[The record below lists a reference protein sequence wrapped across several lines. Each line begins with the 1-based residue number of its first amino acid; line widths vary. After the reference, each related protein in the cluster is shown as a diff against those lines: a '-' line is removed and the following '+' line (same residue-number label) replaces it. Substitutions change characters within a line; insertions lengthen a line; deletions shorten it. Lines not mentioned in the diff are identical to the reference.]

1 MPKIVNHEERKTQI
15 AKATWNVIAKYGL
28 EGASVRSI
36 AKEANLSLGAV
47 RHYFNTQEEL
57 LEFAMQLVE
66 EQVRERIIEHT
77 KRSLTLK
84 EITLNILMEL
94 VPFENRNVEMQVW
107 LEYISYK
114 IRKKEVGEDN
124 VYAAVMQLV
133 TKLNEEGVL
142 KEGILLEEEIVHL
155 HALIDGLALHILMG
169 VVPIG
174 EERVRYLIQRELDR
188 LFK

>member
-1 MPKIVNHEERKTQI
+1 
-15 AKATWNVIAKYGL
+15 
-28 EGASVRSI
+28 
-36 AKEANLSLGAV
+36 
-47 RHYFNTQEEL
+47 
-57 LEFAMQLVE
+57 
-66 EQVRERIIEHT
+66 
-77 KRSLTLK
+77 LK

-94 VPFENRNVEMQVW
+94 VPFENRDVEMQVW

-124 VYAAVMQLV
+124 VYVAVVQLL
-133 TKLNEEGVL
+133 TKLNEEGAL
-142 KEGILLEEEIVHL
+142 KEDILLKEEIVHL